1 MLQVYNWSVDD
12 VLIWVKR
19 IGFGGY
25 VQAFS
30 DLRVDGDIL
39 LELDDQQLKE
49 DIGVTNGI
57 LRKRFLRELTQLKR
71 NTDYSSKDV
80 HKIVPTLLASKH
92 NTSGTVD
99 LMEYAYA
106 LIKNDIS
113 PGEVRRNL
121 SEDDFEDVLRDEV
134 QGG

>member
-57 LRKRFLRELTQLKR
+57 LRKRFLRELTQ
-71 NTDYSSKDV
+71 
-80 HKIVPTLLASKH
+80 
-92 NTSGTVD
+92 
-99 LMEYAYA
+99 
-106 LIKNDIS
+106 
-113 PGEVRRNL
+113 
-121 SEDDFEDVLRDEV
+121 
-134 QGG
+134 